1 MKQTPSDCPKGLG
14 SRAKALWDGVLDEV
28 ELDSAGFIILED
40 ACRTVDIIDRLS
52 GALKSKN
59 QEWVRLADDII
70 FAASE
75 ARALEV
81 NLVVNPILGEIRQQ
95 RLALK
100 QFFAQLKLGNI
111 KPKAQESEHKS
122 LFERLEAEFSD

>member
-1 MKQTPSDCPKGLG
+1 MKQTPSDCPRGLG

-28 ELDSAGFIILED
+28 ELDSAGLIILED
-40 ACRTVDIIDRLS
+40 ACRTCDIIDRLS
-52 GALKSKN
+52 GALKARN
-59 QEWVRLADDII
+59 QEWVRLEEEI
-70 FAASE
+70 E
-75 ARALEV
+75 AVANDSGALEIH
-81 NLVVNPILGEIRQQ
+81 LVVNPILGEIRQQ

-100 QFFAQLKLGNI
+100 QFLAQLKLGNI